1 MSRIWIRFVLLFIE
15 YYMNNYIICCYNLNF
30 YKQAAGKK
38 GCILHQHPSGAFTV
52 VFEGKASGLKA
63 KETMRLKFPP
73 KYVFFFV
80 GLLCIGS
87 ILSIELSTNRALSS
101 VDRVPVKKRKP
112 RLPKHVKTKKAP
124 PTPTPVIVEPQVVNE
139 PPPAYSPEQRRID
152 ECLTPS
158 PKLEG
163 KAEREMSVEDAR
175 RQAIIEE
182 TEEHEQLE
190 LVAPVVP
197 PEMIEEV
204 AAARAAEVAA
214 EEDSDSEN
222 GDSEEEKFLRE
233 LAEEEAAEEA
243 AFLAGMEDDDS
254 DSDDDS
260 DDDNDSTEEAPSPPR
275 DESEPRVEAT
285 TPPAVDNTPR
295 VQVVYEPHDSV
306 MEAAHRFGSCTLK
319 DKSRVD
325 PNHLRNPKQANGAAV
340 PSDAYSPRSQVVG
353 ETTQGVGDLRAR
365 FDQ

>member
-1 MSRIWIRFVLLFIE
+1 MTQAAGEETRGIRLQQGVTVLVCSAPEIR
-15 YYMNNYIICCYNLNF
+15 
-30 YKQAAGKK
+30 QAWKDFKRDDYEPEMDKVAGKK

-52 VFEGKASGLKA
+52 VFEGKKSGLKA

-73 KYVFFFV
+73 K
-80 GLLCIGS
+80 
-87 ILSIELSTNRALSS
+87 ALSS

-124 PTPTPVIVEPQVVNE
+124 PTPTPVIVEPEVVNE
-139 PPPAYSPEQRRID
+139 PPPAYSPDQRRID

-158 PKLEG
+158 PKLED
-163 KAEREMSVEDAR
+163 KSAKQLSVEDAR
-175 RQAIIEE
+175 LQAIIEE

-204 AAARAAEVAA
+204 AAARAAEVVDEVE
-214 EEDSDSEN
+214 EEDV
-222 GDSEEEKFLRE
+222 DSEEERFLKE
-233 LAEEEAAEEA
+233 IEAEEEA
-243 AFLAGMEDDDS
+243 AFLAGV
-254 DSDDDS
+254 DDDS
-260 DDDNDSTEEAPSPPR
+260 DDSDDSDSTDEAPSPPR
-275 DESEPRVEAT
+275 EESEPPVEAST
-285 TPPAVDNTPR
+285 PPPPPAVDNTPR

-325 PNHLRNPKQANGAAV
+325 PNHLRNPNKANGGTA

-353 ETTQGVGDLRAR
+353 QASQGVGDLRAR